1 MNLPDRVQ
9 IVEVGPRDGLQNEP
23 TPVPTS
29 VKLAF
34 IAKLVEAGLTQIEAT
49 SFVHPKLVPQLADA
63 MEVAKG
69 LAGLSATPSSSGVA
83 PASSRSEP
91 GSSVGPV
98 SSGVAP
104 VSNRCDDEKHVPLAG
119 PAGIGSTLRPTGSHV
134 TFSALVPNE
143 TGLQRAL
150 EAGMKRIAV
159 FTAASE
165 TFVQKNIRMSIEQS
179 LNTFEPIVRTA
190 LSRGVSVRGYVST
203 CFVCPFEGDV
213 PKERVREVTERLLS
227 MGVDEVAIGDTI
239 GAASPKDVLE
249 TVGFVLDR
257 IPREKIA
264 LHFHDTYGT
273 ALANVFAG
281 LQLGI
286 TTFDSSAGGLGGC
299 PFAPG
304 AAGNL
309 ATEDLVYMLDR
320 MGIETGVEVG
330 KAVAAANVVAD
341 TLRCALPSRQ
351 SRRLRAR
358 C

>member
-23 TPVPTS
+23 TPIPTN

-49 SFVHPKLVPQLADA
+49 SFVHPKFVPQLADA
-63 MEVAKG
+63 MEVAKA
-69 LAGLSATPSSSGVA
+69 L
-83 PASSRSEP
+83 PAAH
-91 GSSVGPV
+91 G
-98 SSGVAP
+98 
-104 VSNRCDDEKHVPLAG
+104 
-119 PAGIGSTLRPTGSHV
+119 V

-143 TGLQRAL
+143 TGLHRAL
-150 EAGMKRIAV
+150 EADIRRIAV
-159 FTAASE
+159 FTAATES
-165 TFVQKNIRMSIEQS
+165 FVQKNIRMSIEQS

-190 LSRGVSVRGYVST
+190 LDRGLSVRGYVST
-203 CFVCPFEGDV
+203 CFVCPFEGEV

-227 MGVDEVAIGDTI
+227 MGVDEVAISDTI

-257 IPREKIA
+257 VSREKIA

-320 MGIETGVEVG
+320 MGIETGVDLG
-330 KAVAAANVVAD
+330 KICDAAQLVARV
-341 TLRCALPSRQ
+341 TGRSLTSRQ
-351 SRRLRAR
+351 YRRT
-358 C
+358 CPTT